1 MTTRRNLLK
10 SLGLGTLALSTL
22 SAYSCSSDT
31 QTAEVNSMPTNDDP
45 EYWQKLRK
53 QFMLSD
59 DKVFFNTGTVGV
71 MPRVVVEAVTRH
83 LNYMATDVADWPY
96 KDDSKERFISG
107 YQDLMYIRTKVGK
120 IINCDPKGIALTD
133 NVTNAM
139 SYIANGLDL
148 KADDEVIIS
157 NQEHPG
163 GRCSWEVR
171 EKRDGV
177 VLKQIEIP
185 KPIQSPEEV
194 LDIVVKSFTP
204 KTKVLMLSHIISGS
218 GAILP
223 GKEICAAARERGIFT
238 ILDGA
243 QTVGNIRVDIQD
255 LGCDA
260 YVGCF
265 HKWIGAPTGTGF
277 MYVDPAK
284 IKEVWTT
291 VASAQWDNHDDD
303 GYRFTQRGTGNFSI
317 LFGLEAALDFYF
329 QVGHERWTDR
339 VKFLGDRLRNGLAEN
354 KKVRF
359 FNPADRSMCAGLS
372 VYNIDGFTGEKLQD
386 AYWEKGRMRP
396 RNVGEVFGVRHSTH
410 IFNSTDE
417 IDKAIAIVNELSA

>member
-1 MTTRRNLLK
+1 MISRRNLIK
-10 SLGLGTLALSTL
+10 SIGLTTLALHSL
-22 SAYSCSSDT
+22 PLFGGVPIDHQINLPDKA
-31 QTAEVNSMPTNDDP
+31 DP
-45 EYWQKLRK
+45 DYWIKLRK
-53 QFMLSD
+53 QFMLAD

-71 MPRVVVEAVTRH
+71 MPRVVVNAVTKH
-83 LNYMATDVADWPY
+83 LNYMAADVADWAY

-120 IINCDPKGIALTD
+120 IINCDPKGIGLTD

-139 SYIANGLDL
+139 SYIANGMEMNSG
-148 KADDEVIIS
+148 DEVLTT

-163 GRCSWEVR
+163 GRCCWEVR

-177 VLKQIEIP
+177 VVKQMEIP
-185 KPIQSPEEV
+185 KPIQSADEV
-194 LDIVVKSFTP
+194 LEIIKRNFSP

-223 GKEICAAARERGIFT
+223 VKEICAAARAKGIFT

-243 QTVGNIRVDIQD
+243 QTVGQIKVDIRD
-255 LGCDA
+255 IGCDA

-277 MYVDPAK
+277 MYVNPER

-291 VASAQWDNHDDD
+291 VASAQWDNHEDD

-317 LFGLEAALDFYF
+317 LFGLDAALDFYF
-329 QVGHERWTDR
+329 EVGHERWTER
-339 VKFLGDRLRNGLAEN
+339 IKFLGDRLRSGLAKN
-354 KKVRF
+354 KKVKF
-359 FNPADRSMCAGLS
+359 FNPKGSNMCAGIS
-372 VYNIDGFTGEKLQD
+372 VYNIEGFTGTQLQD

-396 RNVGEVFGVRHSTH
+396 RSTGDVYGVRHSTH
-410 IFNSTDE
+410 IFNTVKE
-417 IDKAIAIVNELSA
+417 IDRAIQIVNELSA

>member
-1 MTTRRNLLK
+1 MITRRNLLK
-10 SLGLGTLALSTL
+10 SIGLSSLALPSLPLLGASIDEPWQPT
-22 SAYSCSSDT
+22 
-31 QTAEVNSMPTNDDP
+31 EMPDKDDP
-45 EYWQKLRK
+45 EYWKKLRK
-53 QFMLSD
+53 EFMLSD

-71 MPRVVVEAVTRH
+71 MPRVVVNAVTKH
-83 LNYMATDVADWPY
+83 LNYMAADVADWPY

-148 KADDEVIIS
+148 NEGDEVITS

-171 EKRDGV
+171 EKRDGI
-177 VLKQIEIP
+177 VLKQIELP

-194 LDIVVKSFTP
+194 LEIITKSFTP

-223 GKEICAAARERGIFT
+223 AKEICAAANARGIFT
-238 ILDGA
+238 LLDGA
-243 QTVGNIRVDIQD
+243 QTVGNIRVDIKEI
-255 LGCDA
+255 GCDA

-284 IKEVWTT
+284 MQDVWTT
-291 VASAQWDNHDDD
+291 VASAQWNNHEDD

-317 LFGLEAALDFYF
+317 LYGLDAALDFYF

-339 VKFLGDRLRNGLAEN
+339 VKFLGDRLRTGLSQN

-359 FNPADRSMCAGLS
+359 YHPADPSMCAGLS
-372 VYNIDGFTGEKLQD
+372 VYNVEGLTGTKLQD
-386 AYWEKGRMRP
+386 GYWEKGRMRP
-396 RNVGEVFGVRHSTH
+396 RSMGDVYGVRHSTH
-410 IFNSTDE
+410 IFNSTEE
-417 IDKAIAIVNELSA
+417 IDKAIAIVNDLAKS